1 MSNSGTE
8 TKKVEIYGVTYPL
21 KVDTESSKEMEKIA
35 AHVDFEMKS
44 LNLKTSNMTQIA
56 VLAALNI
63 TSTLFK
69 ERRKMLELEKM
80 VETKTNEI
88 LDLQKKFNTKN

>member
-8 TKKVEIYGVTYPL
+8 TKKVEIYGTAYPL
-21 KVDTESSKEMEKIA
+21 KSDTESPKDMEKA
-35 AHVDFEMKS
+35 AEHVDFEMKA

-63 TSTLFK
+63 ALALFK

-80 VETKTNEI
+80 LEIKTNEI